1 MPVRPSDPLLSL
13 LRDTARKKGH
23 TTAGLS
29 AQIGVERAA
38 LKKALAGEVDLT
50 VDQFILI
57 AQALE
62 LSPTEVGLP
71 EDTPVTP
78 ADDWAPDPL
87 GNLARQALRVG
98 FGLGVDLFCTFDAT
112 QLRTSGVPENV
123 LSRFPEQL
131 PIRLEAKYHR
141 HNKPEFGEREFSCTL
156 SFDRL
161 YTCTFP
167 WSALKQVTFHM
178 PEEDALPPQPP
189 PPPEPKGKPGF
200 HLRVVK

>member
-1 MPVRPSDPLLSL
+1 M
-13 LRDTARKKGH
+13 GM
-23 TTAGLS
+23 
-29 AQIGVERAA
+29 ERAS

-71 EDTPVTP
+71 EEP
-78 ADDWAPDPL
+78 AAAPTDEWTPDPL
-87 GNLARQALRVG
+87 GNLAMQSLRVG
-98 FGLGVDLFCTFDAT
+98 FALGVDLFCTFDAT
-112 QLRTSGVPENV
+112 QLGGSGVPANV

-141 HNKPEFGEREFSCTL
+141 HNKPQFGETEFTCTL

-161 YTCTFP
+161 YTCSFP
-167 WSALKQVTFHM
+167 WTALKQVTFHM
-178 PEEDALPPQPP
+178 PEEAAAPPP